1 MKRQIT
7 SFKKLLTFLLS
18 ISMVLLSFSSV
29 FAATPTV
36 LEAPTNLAAT
46 AGDSHINLT
55 WSSVTGATYYNVYA
69 SLDNITYHLISS
81 PAAVITATTASYDVT
96 GLTNGSL
103 YYFKTSAADTVTESV
118 YSNVVNKTPLVKTT
132 PVNLGTADNYV
143 ILAKTGISTVPN
155 SVITGNI
162 AVSPIDSTAITGF
175 SLTEDATNQFSTS
188 TQVIGKAYAPDYAS
202 PTSSNLTTAVGDM
215 ETAFTDA
222 AGRAPDYTELYTGD
236 ISGQTLTP
244 GVYKWETGVLINSD
258 VTLNGG
264 PNDVFIFQIAK
275 GITQASGTRIT
286 LSGGV
291 QAKNIFWQAC
301 ETVAIGTDA
310 HFEGIILGKTNISLA
325 TNTSINGRLLAQTAV
340 TLIMNTV
347 VDPGTVVAPPTALQT
362 ATAAVINAK
371 VTKNEFYID
380 IATLLV
386 NALPVDV
393 APATFKQDLSARL
406 AVVKAE
412 VTKLQ
417 ADVDAATLLVD
428 ALPADVAPA
437 TFKQDLLARLA
448 TIVVEPIATVTTP
461 TAITIVIEPVTA
473 IVQ

>member
-1 MKRQIT
+1 LKRQIT

-244 GVYKWETGVLINSD
+244 GVYKWGTGVLINSD

-286 LSGGV
+286 LAGGV
-291 QAKNIFWQAC
+291 QAKNIFWQSC